1 MAQKLDQKEIVEWQ
15 ELAYSGMI
23 QMEALLR
30 LLVKKG
36 LITEEEYAA
45 ELKKVAR
52 EVDAKQGE

>member
-1 MAQKLDQKEIVEWQ
+1 MAQKLDPKEIVEWQ
-15 ELAYSGMI
+15 EIAYSNMI
-23 QMEALLR
+23 QQEALLR

-45 ELKKVAR
+45 ELRQVAK